1 MMRFLRSNLVVFLGR
16 IFCGYCF
23 TIVMFWLYAILI
35 VKTNLSD
42 QNMVEGVYVITLL
55 GAGFVG
61 SLCAF
66 QKKVKGWIL
75 GGKGGGTYGLILIGV
90 NYIFNNFLVDWG
102 KSLIFLILTFI
113 FGMVGG
119 IIGVN
124 RKLK

>member
-1 MMRFLRSNLVVFLGR
+1 MRFLRGDLVAFLGKVL
-16 IFCGYCF
+16 CGYCF

-42 QNMVEGVYVITLL
+42 EHMVEGVYVITLL

-66 QKKVKGWIL
+66 QKKAKGWLL
-75 GGKGGGTYGLILIGV
+75 GGKGGGTYGLILIGF
-90 NYIFNNFLVDWG
+90 NYALNHFLMDWV
-102 KSLIFLILTFI
+102 KSLIFLTLTFI

-124 RKLK
+124 RKIE